1 MRSIAPTR
9 MPNIDVDAESM
20 PRRIYPAIAPI
31 LRGMYVRLIF
41 NLRTARKD
49 LALDEIAGL
58 FCLIRTIDIHISLP
72 TMILMGQA
80 EGRSCN
86 HIIGTGHI

>member
-1 MRSIAPTR
+1 
-9 MPNIDVDAESM
+9 
-20 PRRIYPAIAPI
+20 
-31 LRGMYVRLIF
+31 MYVRLIF

-80 EGRSCN
+80 EGRSC
-86 HIIGTGHI
+86 